1 MHIQSNTRYLT
12 PQLSTAQLA
21 PKMVTGT
28 RLGLPRL
35 PEHDTVDLRSHKA
48 RELPADAIEHHSV
61 QLFFSTE
68 INERLDKIF
77 ADKPPEA
84 RKAFDHILERN
95 FFNSQATYTDEERA
109 ALIEVGLTQ
118 GKYLADQYMADEKNA
133 AEFLD
138 TLHLLA
144 GVAKTRKVDP
154 ATGSVSYVELPQK
167 PHGAPNDYVNPSK
180 LMERH
185 DPEAYKKMQAATTN
199 QTEKVSMLIQFV
211 KKLQHRPDWIAQYR
225 NEQATLLSDLKNT
238 KIANRFENVNTKDAT
253 EFVHQMNTLA
263 EKASFSTFTPLLQTN
278 LASFMKIVAKKT
290 S

>member
-1 MHIQSNTRYLT
+1 MHIQSNNRYVT
-12 PQLSTAQLA
+12 PQLSTNQLA
-21 PKMVTGT
+21 PKMVAGT

-48 RELPADAIEHHSV
+48 RELPAGVIEHHSV
-61 QLFFSTE
+61 QFFFSTE

-84 RKAFDHILERN
+84 RKAFDHILEQN
-95 FFNSQATYTDEERA
+95 FFNSQSTYTDEERS
-109 ALIEVGLTQ
+109 ALVEVGLTQ
-118 GKYLADQYMADEKNA
+118 GKYLADQFIGEENA

-180 LMERH
+180 LMERY

-253 EFVHQMNTLA
+253 EFVRQINTLA
-263 EKASFSTFTPLLQTN
+263 ENASFPAFTPLLQTN
-278 LASFMKIVAKKT
+278 LASFMKILTKKT

>member
-1 MHIQSNTRYLT
+1 MHIQSNNRYIT
-12 PQLSTAQLA
+12 PQLSTNQLA
-21 PKMVTGT
+21 PKMVAGT
-28 RLGLPRL
+28 RLGM

-48 RELPADAIEHHSV
+48 RELPAGVIEHHSV
-61 QLFFSTE
+61 QFFFSTE

-84 RKAFDHILERN
+84 RKAFDHILEQN
-95 FFNSQATYTDEERA
+95 FFNSQSTYTDEERA
-109 ALIEVGLTQ
+109 ALVEVGLTQ
-118 GKYLADQYMADEKNA
+118 GKYLADRFMGEENA

-180 LMERH
+180 LMERY

-253 EFVHQMNTLA
+253 EFVRQINTLA
-263 EKASFSTFTPLLQTN
+263 ENASLPAFTPLLQTN
-278 LASFMKIVAKKT
+278 LTSFMKILTKKT

>member
-1 MHIQSNTRYLT
+1 MQIQSYSRYLP
-12 PQLSTAQLA
+12 PQLQTNQTA

-28 RLGLPRL
+28 SLGLPK
-35 PEHDTVDLRSHKA
+35 PDTVDLRSHKA

-61 QLFFSTE
+61 QFFFSTE

-95 FFNSQATYTDEERA
+95 FFNSQSTYTDKERA
-109 ALIEVGLTQ
+109 ALVEVGLTQ

-133 AEFLD
+133 TEFLD

-180 LMERH
+180 LMERY
-185 DPEAYKKMQAATTN
+185 DPEAYKKMQAATN
-199 QTEKVSMLIQFV
+199 QTEKVSTLIQFV

-238 KIANRFENVNTKDAT
+238 KIANRFENINTKDAT
-253 EFVHQMNTLA
+253 EFVRQMNALA
-263 EKASFSTFTPLLQTN
+263 ENASFSAFTPLLQTN
-278 LASFMKIVAKKT
+278 LASFMKSLAKKT

>member
-1 MHIQSNTRYLT
+1 MYIQSNTRYLT
-12 PQLSTAQLA
+12 PQLSTNQLA

-28 RLGLPRL
+28 RLAL

-48 RELPADAIEHHSV
+48 RELPADVIEHHSV
-61 QLFFSTE
+61 QFFFNTE

-84 RKAFDHILERN
+84 RKAFDHILEQN
-95 FFNSQATYTDEERA
+95 FFNSPSTYTDEERA
-109 ALIEVGLTQ
+109 ALVEVGLTQ
-118 GKYLADQYMADEKNA
+118 GKYLADQYMADENA

-167 PHGAPNDYVNPSK
+167 PHGAPSDYVNPSK
-180 LMERH
+180 LMERY
-185 DPEAYKKMQAATTN
+185 DPEAYKKMHAATN

-211 KKLQHRPDWIAQYR
+211 KKLQHRPDWISQYR

-238 KIANRFENVNTKDAT
+238 KITNRFENVNTKDDT
-253 EFVHQMNTLA
+253 EFVRRMNTLA
-263 EKASFSTFTPLLQTN
+263 ENASFSTFTPLLQTN
-278 LASFMKIVAKKT
+278 LASFMKILTKKT

>member
-1 MHIQSNTRYLT
+1 MHIQSNNRYLT
-12 PQLSTAQLA
+12 PQLTTNQPA

-61 QLFFSTE
+61 QFFFSTE

-84 RKAFDHILERN
+84 RKAFDHILEKN
-95 FFNSQATYTDEERA
+95 FFNSTYTYTDEERA
-109 ALIEVGLTQ
+109 ALVEVGLTQ
-118 GKYLADQYMADEKNA
+118 GKYLASQFMDDENA

-138 TLHLLA
+138 SLHLLA

-154 ATGSVSYVELPQK
+154 ATGSVSYVELPQR
-167 PHGAPNDYVNPSK
+167 PHGAPADYVNPSK
-180 LMERH
+180 LMERY
-185 DPEAYKKMQAATTN
+185 DPEAYKKMQADTTN
-199 QTEKVSMLIQFV
+199 QTEKVSTLIQFV
-211 KKLQHRPDWIAQYR
+211 KKLQHRPDWISQYR

-238 KIANRFENVNTKDAT
+238 KIANRFENVNSKDAT
-253 EFVHQMNTLA
+253 EFVRQMNTLA
-263 EKASFSTFTPLLQTN
+263 ENASFSAFTPLLQTN
-278 LASFMKIVAKKT
+278 LTSFMNILAKKT

>member
-12 PQLSTAQLA
+12 PQLSTNQAA
-21 PKMVTGT
+21 PKMVTGP
-28 RLGLPRL
+28 RLGL
-35 PEHDTVDLRSHKA
+35 PEHDTVDLRSHQA
-48 RELPADAIEHHSV
+48 RELPAGVIEHHSV
-61 QLFFSTE
+61 QFFFSTE
-68 INERLDKIF
+68 INERLDKLF

-84 RKAFDHILERN
+84 RKAFDHILEQN
-95 FFNSQATYTDEERA
+95 FFNSQSIYTEEERA
-109 ALIEVGLTQ
+109 ALVEAGLTQ
-118 GKYLADQYMADEKNA
+118 GKYLAEQFMADDENA

-144 GVAKTRKVDP
+144 GVAKTRKADP

-180 LMERH
+180 LMERY
-185 DPEAYKKMQAATTN
+185 DPEAYKKMQATTN

-211 KKLQHRPDWIAQYR
+211 KKLQHRPDWISQYR

-253 EFVHQMNTLA
+253 EFVHQMNTLT
-263 EKASFSTFTPLLQTN
+263 ENASFSAFTPMLQTN
-278 LASFMKIVAKKT
+278 LASFMKILAKKT

>member
-12 PQLSTAQLA
+12 PQLTTNQTA

-28 RLGLPRL
+28 RLGM

-61 QLFFSTE
+61 QFFFNTE

-84 RKAFDHILERN
+84 RKAFDHILEKN
-95 FFNSQATYTDEERA
+95 FFNSQSSYTDEERA
-109 ALIEVGLTQ
+109 ALVEGGLTQ
-118 GKYLADQYMADEKNA
+118 GKYLADQFMADENT

-144 GVAKTRKVDP
+144 GVAKTRKVDH

-180 LMERH
+180 LMERYE
-185 DPEAYKKMQAATTN
+185 PEAYKKMHAATTN

-211 KKLQHRPDWIAQYR
+211 KKLQHRPDWISQYR

-253 EFVHQMNTLA
+253 EFVREMNTLA
-263 EKASFSTFTPLLQTN
+263 ENASFSTFTPLLQTN
-278 LASFMKIVAKKT
+278 LASFMKILTKKT